1 MTEPAPPANP
11 PSPVVAGLTCRCPR
25 CGRGPL
31 FTNLLALRERCTA
44 CGLDYRF
51 IDTGDGPAFFAI
63 IILGFVVL
71 GGALWMEFTFEPPFW
86 AHVVVWG
93 LLTPLVAVLLLRL
106 LKATLIALQ
115 YHHKAEQ
122 GRLARD

>member
-1 MTEPAPPANP
+1 MSKPALPATP
-11 PSPVVAGLTCRCPR
+11 PSPIVAGLTCRCPR

-31 FTNLLALRERCTA
+31 FTNLLSLRERCTA
-44 CGLDYRF
+44 CGLDYCF

-63 IILGFVVL
+63 CILGFVVL

-93 LLTPLVAVLLLRL
+93 LLTPLVAVVLLRF

-115 YHHKAEQ
+115 YRNKAEQ

>member
-1 MTEPAPPANP
+1 MTESAPPATP
-11 PSPVVAGLTCRCPR
+11 PSPIVAGLTCRCPR

-31 FTNLLALRERCTA
+31 FTSLLALRERCTA

-93 LLTPLVAVLLLRL
+93 LLTPLIAVVLLRF

-115 YHHKAEQ
+115 YRNKAEQ